1 MYYCLLDHKI
11 FPTFS
16 CAKLGQCETCKHY
29 ERGDYPPNHPVP
41 VIRHANYHER
51 IVEARKQVRDAF
63 CDLKNETK
71 EHSV

>member
-1 MYYCLLDHKI
+1 MSVRDRLFWEEQSRFLLLDKVM
-11 FPTFS
+11 
-16 CAKLGQCETCKHY
+16 
-29 ERGDYPPNHPVP
+29 ERCLEAVDFVG
-41 VIRHANYHER
+41 HANYHER